1 MASVQCLSHFRRI
14 EKEKSNLSA
23 SQLIA
28 LTWAAM
34 RHVIWCDPT
43 CKCFSDD
50 LYFFLDFLWIC
61 VHFWPCSRC
70 MVYVSVC
77 SCPSRNVRQSK
88 GAQPFP
94 TDIVPCF
101 IASHFAAAV
110 VCHFGSPALQ
120 SCTHLL
126 LTAQHRGRLARS
138 LILHLWWIS
147 PEILLLA

>member
-28 LTWAAM
+28 LTWAAV

-61 VHFWPCSRC
+61 VCIFGHVP
-70 MVYVSVC
+70 
-77 SCPSRNVRQSK
+77 
-88 GAQPFP
+88 GAWFM
-94 TDIVPCF
+94 CLC
-101 IASHFAAAV
+101 A
-110 VCHFGSPALQ
+110 PAL
-120 SCTHLL
+120 
-126 LTAQHRGRLARS
+126 
-138 LILHLWWIS
+138 
-147 PEILLLA
+147 PEM